1 MARPERARLQ
11 RRRARI
17 GGSNRG
23 AAAGGIERDES
34 SLRRFDLAPP
44 RRFLFPA
51 VLLLLAEEPGY
62 GYRLVKEV
70 AGFRL
75 GATDRPSVYRTL
87 AQLERDGLV
96 TSWSDEAKSAQS
108 RRLYRLTP
116 EGERA
121 LRVWMGVIKEE
132 RDGLDAVLRRYAASG
147 GADAALAGAEGG
159 WGAVQTR
166 SVSPVAATT
175 EPSARP
181 LAAVRRGDALDR
193 PAGPAGSYHAHFALV
208 PDRSAVLVEARSS
221 VGPLTFGVIGLT
233 GSIETRVRGGGVLP
247 DELTTATVIVPT
259 EGLRSGN
266 AIYDAEL
273 RRRIDARRFPEVV
286 LELDECVPSG
296 APDHYQ
302 VASEVTIHG
311 VARRLEGTV
320 VVDQPSPGRLS
331 VTGEQVVDIR
341 DFDISSPTV
350 LMLRIYPD
358 VVVKLYLEAEE
369 VEP

>member
-1 MARPERARLQ
+1 VEQRPAES
-11 RRRARI
+11 
-17 GGSNRG
+17 GGT
-23 AAAGGIERDES
+23 AS

-51 VLLLLAEEPGY
+51 VLLLLAKEPSY

-96 TSWSDEAKSAQS
+96 TSCPDEAKSAQS
-108 RRLYRLTP
+108 RRLYQLTP

-132 RDGLDAVLRRYAASG
+132 RDGLDAVLRRYAANG

-181 LAAVRRGDALDR
+181 LTAVRRGDGLDR
-193 PAGPAGSYHAHFALV
+193 PAGPARSYHAHFALV

-259 EGLRSGN
+259 DGLRSGN

-350 LMLRIYPD
+350 LMLRISPD

>member
-1 MARPERARLQ
+1 M
-11 RRRARI
+11 
-17 GGSNRG
+17 
-23 AAAGGIERDES
+23 
-34 SLRRFDLAPP
+34 
-44 RRFLFPA
+44 
-51 VLLLLAEEPGY
+51 
-62 GYRLVKEV
+62 
-70 AGFRL
+70 
-75 GATDRPSVYRTL
+75 
-87 AQLERDGLV
+87 
-96 TSWSDEAKSAQS
+96 
-108 RRLYRLTP
+108 
-116 EGERA
+116 
-121 LRVWMGVIKEE
+121 
-132 RDGLDAVLRRYAASG
+132 
-147 GADAALAGAEGG
+147 
-159 WGAVQTR
+159 
-166 SVSPVAATT
+166 
-175 EPSARP
+175 
-181 LAAVRRGDALDR
+181 RRGDALDR

-350 LMLRIYPD
+350 LMLRIYPGRGGQAVPRSGGGRAVIWLVALASGYVLGARADKEDFDD
-358 VVVKLYLEAEE
+358 VVQALRAVLDSEE
-369 VEP
+369 VHDLVVTVRGHVGHALRNLADIVEQHQEAATSVRATATSVVGADLVDRVRRLVGEPVSPQ